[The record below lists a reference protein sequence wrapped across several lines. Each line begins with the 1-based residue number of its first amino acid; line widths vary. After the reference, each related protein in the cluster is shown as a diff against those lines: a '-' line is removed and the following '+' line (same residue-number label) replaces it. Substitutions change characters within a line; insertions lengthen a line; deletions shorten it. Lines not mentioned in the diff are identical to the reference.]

1 MKSKTSL
8 PVSYRLA
15 VTSRVLAAVV
25 GGYLMASLASI
36 CLALWLPTSRADA
49 VITGMM
55 SSFVFYLLA
64 VLWCFA
70 CRSAARAWF
79 GRDAAQRGIC
89 HAGGGG
95 LLDGTHMKEGFRQ
108 AMAWLHTWAGLIF
121 GWLLFAIF
129 LTGTLSYFKDEISHW
144 MQPEVQAHPLDDA
157 RSLMVAQTYLQQQ
170 APKAARWFITLP
182 DSRDPGL
189 SVMWQDKVD
198 PGKRGNFIQKTLDPV
213 SGQPVQARESMGGEF
228 FYRFHFQLQMPHPWG
243 RWLSTIAAMVMFVAL
258 VTGIITHKKIFKDFF
273 TFRPRKGQRSW
284 LDGHNAVGVLVL
296 PFHLMITY
304 SSLVIFMSLVMPAPI
319 LASYGNDTRAFF
331 SEVFPATD
339 NAPALGEPA
348 PLKSLVPMYEE
359 ARRQWAGGHVGRLA
373 VNNPS
378 DVNASVNVFRA
389 GSDRVVH
396 DFGSTVSFNGSTG
409 ELLRVS
415 GEQSLPAVIGGS
427 FYGLHMGH
435 FAGPVLR
442 WLYFICGLAG
452 TAMIGTG
459 LVIWLGKRQLKH
471 AKASVMPFELRLV
484 EVLNIASMAG
494 LMIAIAAFFWA
505 NRVLPVSFAE
515 RSDGEVQTFFIAW
528 GLSLLHAI
536 LRRGRQ
542 GWVEQ
547 LSVGALLFVTIP
559 LLNALTTSSHLGVSL
574 ATGDWAMAGFD
585 LTCLASG
592 VFLAWAAW
600 KMQHRTAPAPK
611 AERARTLTLKQ
622 EAN

>member
-1 MKSKTSL
+1 
-8 PVSYRLA
+8 
-15 VTSRVLAAVV
+15 
-25 GGYLMASLASI
+25 
-36 CLALWLPTSRADA
+36 
-49 VITGMM
+49 
-55 SSFVFYLLA
+55 
-64 VLWCFA
+64 
-70 CRSAARAWF
+70 
-79 GRDAAQRGIC
+79 
-89 HAGGGG
+89 
-95 LLDGTHMKEGFRQ
+95 MKEGFRQ

-129 LTGTLSYFKDEISHW
+129 LTGTLAYFKDEISHW
-144 MQPEVQAHPLDDA
+144 MQPEVQAHPLDDT
-157 RSLMVAQTYLQQQ
+157 RSLTVAQAYLQQQ
-170 APKAARWFITLP
+170 APNAARWFITLP

-213 SGQPVQARESMGGEF
+213 SGQAVQARESMGGEF

-258 VTGIITHKKIFKDFF
+258 ITGIITHKKIFKDFF

-304 SSLVIFMSLVMPAPI
+304 SSLVIFMSMVMPAPI

-331 SEVFPATD
+331 SEVFPNTN
-339 NAPALGEPA
+339 NAPALGQPGTLR
-348 PLKSLVPMYEE
+348 PLVPMYEQ
-359 ARRQWAGGHVGRLA
+359 ARAQWDGGHAGRVA

-389 GSDRVVH
+389 GSDSVVH

-415 GEQSLPAVIGGS
+415 GEQSLPAAIGGS

-471 AKASVMPFELRLV
+471 AKAAVMPFELRLV
-484 EVLNIASMAG
+484 EVLNIASMSG
-494 LMIAIAAFFWA
+494 LMIAIAVFFWA
-505 NRVLPVSFAE
+505 NRLLPVSFAE
-515 RSDGEVQTFFIAW
+515 RSDWEVQTFFIAW

-547 LSVGALLFVTIP
+547 LSVGALLFIAIP
-559 LLNALTTSSHLGVSL
+559 LLNALTTSHHLGVSL

-600 KMQHRTAPAPK
+600 KMQHRTAPVPK
-611 AERARTLTLKQ
+611 AERARPLTLKQ
-622 EAN
+622 ETN

>member
-1 MKSKTSL
+1 
-8 PVSYRLA
+8 
-15 VTSRVLAAVV
+15 
-25 GGYLMASLASI
+25 
-36 CLALWLPTSRADA
+36 
-49 VITGMM
+49 
-55 SSFVFYLLA
+55 
-64 VLWCFA
+64 
-70 CRSAARAWF
+70 
-79 GRDAAQRGIC
+79 
-89 HAGGGG
+89 
-95 LLDGTHMKEGFRQ
+95 MKEGFRQ

-129 LTGTLSYFKDEISHW
+129 LTGTLAYFKDEISHW
-144 MQPEVQAHPLDDA
+144 MQPEVQAHPLDDV
-157 RSLMVAQTYLQQQ
+157 RSLSVAQDYLQTV
-170 APKAARWFITLP
+170 APTAARWFITLP

-213 SGQPVQARESMGGEF
+213 SGQAVEARESMGGEF
-228 FYRFHFQLQMPHPWG
+228 FYRFHFQLQMPYPWG

-258 VTGIITHKKIFKDFF
+258 ITGIITHKKIFKDFF

-304 SSLVIFMSLVMPAPI
+304 SSLVIFMSMVMPAPI
-319 LASYGNDTRAFF
+319 VASYGNDTRAFF
-331 SEVFPATD
+331 NEVFPATN
-339 NAPALGEPA
+339 NAPALGQPGKLL
-348 PLKSLVPMYEE
+348 PLLPMYEQ
-359 ARRQWAGGHVGRLA
+359 ARAQWAGGHVGRMA

-389 GSDRVVH
+389 GSDSVVH
-396 DFGSTVSFNGSTG
+396 GFGSTVAFNGTTG

-415 GEQSLPAVIGGS
+415 GEQSLPAAIGGS

-471 AKASVMPFELRLV
+471 AKTGVMPFELRLV
-484 EVLNIASMAG
+484 EVLNIASMSG
-494 LMIAIAAFFWA
+494 LLIAIATFFWA
-505 NRVLPVSFAE
+505 NRLLPVSFAA
-515 RSDGEVQTFFIAW
+515 RSDWEVQAFFIAW

-536 LRRGRQ
+536 LRRGRK

-547 LSVGALLFVTIP
+547 LSCAALLFAAIP
-559 LLNALTTSSHLGVSL
+559 LLNALTTQQHVGLSL
-574 ATGDWAMAGFD
+574 ARGDWAMAGFD
-585 LTCLASG
+585 LTCLANG

-600 KMQHRTAPAPK
+600 KMQHRKAPQPK
-611 AERARTLTLKQ
+611 TERARPLHLKQ
-622 EAN
+622 EAH

>member
-1 MKSKTSL
+1 
-8 PVSYRLA
+8 
-15 VTSRVLAAVV
+15 
-25 GGYLMASLASI
+25 
-36 CLALWLPTSRADA
+36 
-49 VITGMM
+49 
-55 SSFVFYLLA
+55 
-64 VLWCFA
+64 
-70 CRSAARAWF
+70 
-79 GRDAAQRGIC
+79 
-89 HAGGGG
+89 
-95 LLDGTHMKEGFRQ
+95 MKEGFRQ

-129 LTGTLSYFKDEISHW
+129 LTGTLAYFKDEITHW

-157 RSLMVAQTYLQQQ
+157 RSLSVAQDYLQKA
-170 APKAARWFITLP
+170 APTAARWFITLP

-213 SGQPVQARESMGGEF
+213 SGQAVEARESMGGEF
-228 FYRFHFQLQMPHPWG
+228 FYRFHFQLQMPYPWG

-258 VTGIITHKKIFKDFF
+258 ITGIITHKKIFKDFF

-304 SSLVIFMSLVMPAPI
+304 SSLVIFMSMVMPAPI
-319 LASYGNDTRAFF
+319 VASYGNDTRAFF
-331 SEVFPATD
+331 NDVFPATN
-339 NAPALGEPA
+339 NAPALGQPGQ
-348 PLKSLVPMYEE
+348 LLSLLPMYEQ
-359 ARRQWAGGHVGRLA
+359 ARAQWAGGHVGRLA

-378 DVNASVNVFRA
+378 DVNASVNLFRA
-389 GSDRVVH
+389 SSDRVVH
-396 DFGSTVSFNGSTG
+396 DFGSTVSFNGNTG

-415 GEQSLPAVIGGS
+415 AEPSLPAAIGGS

-471 AKASVMPFELRLV
+471 AKSGVMPFELRLV
-484 EVLNIASMAG
+484 EVLNIASMSG
-494 LMIAIAAFFWA
+494 LLIAIAAFFWA
-505 NRVLPVSFAE
+505 NRLLPVGFAE
-515 RSDGEVQTFFIAW
+515 RSDWEVQAFFITW
-528 GLSLLHAI
+528 SLSLLHAI

-547 LSVGALLFVTIP
+547 LSFAALLFAAVP
-559 LLNALTTSSHLGVSL
+559 LLNALTTSQHLGASL

-592 VFLAWAAW
+592 LFLAWAAW
-600 KMQHRTAPAPK
+600 KMRHRKAPQAK
-611 AERARTLTLKQ
+611 TERARPLQLKQ